1 MSDEAMALALLLS
14 TLERI
19 AVGVERIADE
29 LEAQTKFDFPSE
41 SAYEFLKIMYKGMKA
56 SEASNAPDPDAA

>member
-19 AVGVERIADE
+19 AVAVERIA
-29 LEAQTKFDFPSE
+29 E
-41 SAYEFLKIMYKGMKA
+41 SLSDPAAEFVRRQG
-56 SEASNAPDPDAA
+56 EEG

>member
-19 AVGVERIADE
+19 AVALERIA
-29 LEAQTKFDFPSE
+29 E
-41 SAYEFLKIMYKGMKA
+41 SLSDY
-56 SEASNAPDPDAA
+56 AAAFVRRQREDG

>member
-19 AVGVERIADE
+19 AVALEKIAEGHQAHAAYLAWVKESHDGV
-29 LEAQTKFDFPSE
+29 SE
-41 SAYEFLKIMYKGMKA
+41 
-56 SEASNAPDPDAA
+56 

>member
-19 AVGVERIADE
+19 AVAVEKLAV
-29 LEAQTKFDFPSE
+29 EAE
-41 SAYEFLKIMYKGMKA
+41 KA
-56 SEASNAPDPDAA
+56 NKQSTAWRHPQNPNHYTCGGK

>member
-19 AVGVERIADE
+19 AVAVERMAKAAE
-29 LEAQTKFDFPSE
+29 EANNPPKNPKH
-41 SAYEFLKIMYKGMKA
+41 YEVLG
-56 SEASNAPDPDAA
+56 